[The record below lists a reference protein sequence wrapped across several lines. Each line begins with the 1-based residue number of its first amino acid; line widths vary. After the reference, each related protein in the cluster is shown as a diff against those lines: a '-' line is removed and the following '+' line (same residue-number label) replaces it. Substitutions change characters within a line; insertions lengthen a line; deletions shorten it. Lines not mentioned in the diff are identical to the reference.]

1 MKIAARM
8 EGGIGDH
15 LLSNRFVHAI
25 KDKHPDSE
33 ICIFSDT
40 ENNPNQM
47 ALLSKLWPSIYKNY
61 KVLGKRKDA
70 NFKIKS
76 AFGNET
82 YPSHIS
88 NMAEGFDQE
97 ILNFDKFY
105 DLHIDG
111 LKWLNADFDWLR
123 YYYFFPKPEIDLTSP
138 YSGEYIMAHLYSRPD
153 SPYNLENWYVISLL
167 KKLTQTT
174 KVVIITLKEHESYY
188 EEIFNNENIVSSIIL
203 NYLICN
209 K

>member
-25 KDKHPDSE
+25 RDKHPDSE

-105 DLHIDG
+105 DLHIVLQFYKYLNFWYDHLQQLLIPSFDTFV
-111 LKWLNADFDWLR
+111 LK
-123 YYYFFPKPEIDLTSP
+123 
-138 YSGEYIMAHLYSRPD
+138 
-153 SPYNLENWYVISLL
+153 L
-167 KKLTQTT
+167 KLPSH
-174 KVVIITLKEHESYY
+174 V
-188 EEIFNNENIVSSIIL
+188 
-203 NYLICN
+203 
-209 K
+209 